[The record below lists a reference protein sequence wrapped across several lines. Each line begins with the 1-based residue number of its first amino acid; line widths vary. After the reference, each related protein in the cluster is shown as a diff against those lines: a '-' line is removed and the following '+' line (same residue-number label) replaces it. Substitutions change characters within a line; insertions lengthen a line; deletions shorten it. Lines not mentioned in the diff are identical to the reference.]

1 MTEAYIVSA
10 ARTPIGRFGGA
21 LKDLSPVDLGAHAM
35 KAAIER
41 AGVDGGAL
49 DLYIFGNVL
58 RAGHGQLVPRQAA
71 VQAGIPQSVD
81 GYAIDMVCSS
91 AMMTVMNAAMAI
103 KSGEADL
110 VLTGGTESMSQAAFA
125 LSAKARWG
133 YKMLMGNG
141 EGLIDTMTHDGLTD
155 PIENDG
161 MGPETDRLAA
171 DYEVTREE
179 LDQVA
184 YNSHKRAAAATANG
198 IFAEEIVPI
207 EVQTR
212 RETITVDADEGI
224 RADTTMEALGK
235 LRPAFGKEGVLTAGN
250 SSQLSDGAAAL
261 VIASEKAVQEHGLT
275 PIARIVGGA
284 WAAGESWRFVEAPVP
299 AVRKLVEKT
308 GKSVEDFDLVENN
321 EAFALNSVLFNKVL
335 QIPHDKMNVYGGGIA
350 LGHPIGCTGARLI
363 VTLLTGLQKEGG
375 KLGLASL
382 CHGTGGGTAM
392 AVELV

>member
-10 ARTPIGRFGGA
+10 VRTPIGRFGGVF
-21 LKDLSPVDLGAHAM
+21 KDLSPVDLGAHAM
-35 KAAIER
+35 KAALER
-41 AGVDGGAL
+41 AGIDGGEL

-133 YKMLMGNG
+133 LKMLMGNG

-184 YNSHKRAAAATANG
+184 YNSHKRAAEATANG
-198 IFAEEIVPI
+198 IFADEIVPI
-207 EVQTR
+207 EVKTR
-212 RETITVDADEGI
+212 KETITVDADEGI
-224 RADTTMEALGK
+224 REDTTMETLGK
-235 LRPAFGKEGVLTAGN
+235 LRPAFSKGGVLTAGN

-261 VIASEKAVQEHGLT
+261 VIASEKAVQEHNLT

-299 AVRKLVEKT
+299 AVRKLMAKT
-308 GKSVEDFDLVENN
+308 GHAVEDFDLVENN

-335 QIPHDKMNVYGGGIA
+335 QIPYDKMNIYGGGIA

-363 VTLLTGLQKEGG
+363 VTLLTGLQKRAG

-392 AVELV
+392 AVELA